1 MSWKLLL
8 SKKIINENEENNN
21 NNKQRKNMNI
31 KKIGMTALAA
41 SLVSTSVF
49 AGELTATG
57 SASLTV
63 EGYSGTILN
72 SDTAY
77 SMADSVMLTGSTELD
92 NGLTVAMS
100 FELDGDNEDADGTS
114 SYDSNKMT
122 ISSDAMGTLVFHA
135 HGGDSATGA
144 IDASAAGDI
153 FDNFDG
159 AANGLTVTGVAD
171 GSAALGNNGFH
182 YTLPSMV
189 DGLAV
194 TASLN
199 TAGTTGNNALG
210 FAGAYSGV
218 EGLSVSYGV
227 SDIETGASGT
237 SGDQTVMKASYAY
250 GPITVGYS
258 SNEIDLGTATSD
270 KETTAWGVSYTVSEA
285 ISVSYGQETID
296 VNTTLG
302 VVDAEYEGISAS
314 YTSGGMTVSVKSQ
327 EATNI
332 DNTVD
337 TDNDYDYW
345 SLGLSFAF

>member
-1 MSWKLLL
+1 M
-8 SKKIINENEENNN
+8 NNF
-21 NNKQRKNMNI
+21 

-57 SASLTV
+57 SAGITV
-63 EGYSGTILN
+63 EGYSGSTLQ
-72 SDTAY
+72 SDTGY
-77 SMADSVMLTGSTELD
+77 SMADSVILSGSTELD
-92 NGLTVAMS
+92 NGMTVTMS
-100 FELDGDNEDADGTS
+100 FELDGDAEDGANVSDTTASTS
-114 SYDSNKMT
+114 AYDNNSLT
-122 ISSDAMGTLVFHA
+122 VASDALGTLTFHA

-144 IDASAAGDI
+144 IDATAAGDI

-159 AANGLTVTGVAD
+159 VAGSAGNGLTVAGVAD
-171 GSAALGNNGFH
+171 GSAALGDDGFH

-199 TAGTTGNNALG
+199 TEGTTGNNAMG
-210 FAGAYSGV
+210 FAGTYSGV
-218 EGLSVSYGV
+218 DGLSVSYGV
-227 SDIETGASGT
+227 SDIETGAADT
-237 SGDQTVMKASYAY
+237 DGDQTVMKASYAY
-250 GPITVGYS
+250 GPVTVGYS
-258 SNEIDLGTATSD
+258 ANEIDLGLATSD
-270 KETTAWGVSYTVSEA
+270 KETTSWGVSYTVSES

-296 VNTTLG
+296 VNTSSSS
-302 VVDAEYEGISAS
+302 VDAEYEGITAS
-314 YTSGGMTVSVKSQ
+314 YTSGGMTVSLTSQ

-345 SLGLSFAF
+345 ALGVSFAF

>member
-1 MSWKLLL
+1 M
-8 SKKIINENEENNN
+8 NNF
-21 NNKQRKNMNI
+21 

-41 SLVSTSVF
+41 SLVSTSAF

-57 SASLTV
+57 SASLEV
-63 EGYSGTILN
+63 EGYSGTILQ

-77 SMADSVMLTGSTELD
+77 SMADSVILSGSTELD
-92 NGLTVAMS
+92 NGMTVTMS
-100 FELDGDNEDADGTS
+100 FELDGDNEDSDGTS
-114 SYDSNKMT
+114 SYDNNSLT
-122 ISSDAMGTLVFHA
+122 VASDALGTLTFHA

-144 IDASAAGDI
+144 IDATAAGDI

-159 AANGLTVTGVAD
+159 ATADNGLSVAGVAD
-171 GSAALGNNGFH
+171 GSAALGNNGFY

-189 DGLAV
+189 DGLGV

-199 TAGTTGNNALG
+199 TTGTTGNNAMG
-210 FAGAYSGV
+210 FAATYSGID
-218 EGLSVSYGV
+218 GLSVSYGV

-250 GPITVGYS
+250 GPVTVAYS

-270 KETTAWGVSYTVSEA
+270 KETTSWGVSYTVSEA

-296 VNTTLG
+296 VNTNSSS
-302 VVDAEYEGISAS
+302 VDAEYEGITAS
-314 YTSGGMTVSVKSQ
+314 YTSGGMTISLTSQ
-327 EATNI
+327 EASNI

-345 SLGLSFAF
+345 ALGLAFAF